1 MKKLILISTITVA
14 FLAGC
19 AGTSPSMSSDGIGNV
34 NQAIENAQMKYNEA
48 HKQQVAWQHTK
59 SLVEKAKKAAK
70 EAIAYANKAAYEADT
85 AMVQAAA
92 YEKTWRAQVP
102 K

>member
-14 FLAGC
+14 FLTGC
-19 AGTSPSMSSDGIGNV
+19 AGTGPSV
-34 NQAIENAQMKYNEA
+34 NGAIQSAQKKYNEA
-48 HKQQVAWQHTK
+48 HKQGVAWQHTK
-59 SLVEKAKKAAK
+59 SLVAKAKKAAK

-85 AMVQAAA
+85 AMEQSKE
-92 YEKTWRAQVP
+92 YDKTWRSAMP

>member
-19 AGTSPSMSSDGIGNV
+19 AGTGPSV
-34 NQAIENAQMKYNEA
+34 NGAIQNAQMKYNQA
-48 HKQQVAWQHTK
+48 HKQGVAWQHTK
-59 SLVEKAKKAAK
+59 SLVAKAKKAASQ
-70 EAIAYANKAAYEADT
+70 AISYANKAAYEADT
-85 AMVQAAA
+85 AMTQSAE
-92 YEKTWRAQVP
+92 YDKTWRAQVP

>member
-19 AGTSPSMSSDGIGNV
+19 AGTGPGMSNGGMTNV

-48 HKQQVAWQHTK
+48 HKQGVAWQHTK
-59 SLVEKAKKAAK
+59 SLVKKAKKAAK
-70 EAIAYANKAAYEADT
+70 EAISLANQAAYQADT
-85 AMVQAAA
+85 AMAQSAE
-92 YEKTWRAQVP
+92 YDKTWRSQVL